1 MKKIIVLTIML
12 AGWMGL
18 FAQQN
23 GRGPQKV
30 PAVPYPVEYVQPDG
44 DTLTIRVFGDE
55 HGSWRTT
62 IDYYVLAENSKQT
75 LCYAK
80 VGRDGIY
87 KPTHIKAHNP
97 EDRSR
102 RELRYIKKMDKNE
115 KLRRGNGQ

>member
-1 MKKIIVLTIML
+1 MKKILVLALMM
-12 AGWMGL
+12 AGCMVA
-18 FAQQN
+18 FAQQG

-55 HGSWRTT
+55 RGSWRTT
-62 IDYYVLAENSKQT
+62 IDFYVVEENSKHT

-80 VGRDGIY
+80 IGRQGEY

-97 EDRSR
+97 EARSR
-102 RELRYIKKMDKNE
+102 RELRYIRKMDKNE